1 MDSKSLKIVIVIS
14 SFASLDNTGF
24 GGHYYS
30 ALATVKQLN
39 RIHSVEVINIGDFPS
54 PILESSTISFK
65 YIYLNYEARLGVDRR
80 CLLKELKSRQPD
92 VVVAFD
98 LPSALITRRLCVE
111 LKCGFVMVKPGGK
124 QPRGYFPSNAFQIYF
139 HLKDFNWAKT
149 KFQAQDGYIS
159 CIPNRVSV
167 PAQDWEGIEKLRK
180 KFLINEDEITIIR
193 ISRIA
198 EPYRQSFMAAMRL
211 SSFLRDLGYPARL
224 LIIGVC
230 QNESLLKDI
239 QKNKKAFDIVL
250 TSPEYTKNAS
260 RLLKVANINVGIGR
274 GFMEGCALEQHMMAI
289 NSTVDLPAVVMPENF
304 SSFFEENFSLRV
316 DFPVDSEKNKERIVD
331 TAEKCLTGHAKSNF
345 SREWFNDN
353 FSDEKI
359 LPLYNDVL
367 YKAQAQ
373 PEKWSLDLLR
383 GEWILK
389 GRLNL
394 GFRNRVKK
402 IFDYQQMLFLFSP
415 NHSK

>member
-1 MDSKSLKIVIVIS
+1 MSGESLKIVIIIS

-39 RIHSVEVINIGDFPS
+39 KIHCVEVINIGDFPS
-54 PILESSTISFK
+54 PTLESSNISLK
-65 YIYLNYEARLGVDRR
+65 YIYLNYEARLGVDRK
-80 CLLKELKSRQPD
+80 CLLQDLKSRQPD

-111 LKCGFVMVKPGGK
+111 LKCGFVLVKPGGK
-124 QPRGYFPSNAFQIYF
+124 QPKGYFPSNAFQIYF
-139 HLKDFNWAKT
+139 HSKDFNWAKT
-149 KFQAQDGYIS
+149 KFQAQSGYIS

-167 PAQDWEGIEKLRK
+167 PEQDWEGIENLRK
-180 KFLINEDEITIIR
+180 EFSINEYEITIIR

-211 SSFLRDLGYPARL
+211 SSFLRDLGYPAKL
-224 LIIGVC
+224 LMIGIC
-230 QNESLLKDI
+230 QNESVLKDI

-250 TSPEYTKNAS
+250 TSPEHTKNAS
-260 RLLKVANINVGIGR
+260 RFLKVANVNVGIGR
-274 GFMEGCALEQHMMAI
+274 GFMEGCALGQHMMAI
-289 NSTVDLPAVVMPENF
+289 NSAVDLPTVVIPENF
-304 SSFFEENFSLRV
+304 SSFFEENFSMRV

-331 TAEKCLTGHAKSNF
+331 IAEKCLNGHVKSNF

-359 LPLYNDVL
+359 LPLYDDIL
-367 YKAQAQ
+367 YRAQAQ
-373 PEKWSLDLLR
+373 PEKWSLDLLK
-383 GEWILK
+383 GEWTLK
-389 GRLNL
+389 RRLNL
-394 GFRNRVKK
+394 GLRKSVKK
-402 IFDYQQMLFLFSP
+402 LFG
-415 NHSK
+415 H